1 MSLRGRLEK
10 LEQKAR
16 FIRRP
21 DPVDPFA
28 LAKSGELSAP
38 DARYL
43 CEIFR
48 GAGYVNEAEE
58 LESIYKERSTVG

>member
-21 DPVDPFA
+21 DPVDPFE
-28 LAKSGELSAP
+28 LAKSGELSVP
-38 DARYL
+38 DVRYL
-43 CEIFR
+43 CKIFR
-48 GAGYVNEAEE
+48 GAGYVNEALE
-58 LESIYKERSTVG
+58 LEAIGKSLLEK

>member
-21 DPVDPFA
+21 DPIDPFE
-28 LAKSGELSAP
+28 LARSGKLVAA
-38 DARYL
+38 DCRYL
-43 CEIFR
+43 CDIFR
-48 GAGYVNEAEE
+48 GAGHITEAEE
-58 LESIYKERSTVG
+58 LESIYKERST